1 VSQVFAGSVLLPG
14 EEGPGLNASIEMES
28 DHIRLTSG
36 EEELGS
42 WGQRDLDVRPSGKG
56 AFSLNL
62 AGEELVFTPSSPSS
76 FAEAMSIPLQPQN
89 ADKNDEDEGPKY
101 DYDAA
106 IDEMIANI
114 KPLRG
119 VNDEDDILSK
129 PVLVTIVTVAAG
141 LMAGLVGMSLLL

>member
-1 VSQVFAGSVLLPG
+1 
-14 EEGPGLNASIEMES
+14 
-28 DHIRLTSG
+28 
-36 EEELGS
+36 
-42 WGQRDLDVRPSGKG
+42 
-56 AFSLNL
+56 
-62 AGEELVFTPSSPSS
+62 
-76 FAEAMSIPLQPQN
+76 MSIPLQPQK